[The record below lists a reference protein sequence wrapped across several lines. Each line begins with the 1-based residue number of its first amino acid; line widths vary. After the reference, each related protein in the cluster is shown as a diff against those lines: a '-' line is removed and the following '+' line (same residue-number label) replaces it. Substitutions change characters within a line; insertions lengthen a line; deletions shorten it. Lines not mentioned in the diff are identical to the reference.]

1 MLINSFRKLFVGMT
15 ELRRKCGL
23 LLTVLA
29 VLSFSGLVIA
39 EDAPQ
44 YDRTSVVKA
53 VVLASQVDAFDQYC
67 ETDRGGLAESYIKK
81 FAHAETDTVRD
92 ALSKA
97 SQEAKQD
104 TLARLNETK
113 PECKTP
119 DFLMQQFKVMTELK
133 EVSGKLMDIDIT
145 THKLTGEELP
155 EVPEDGMKVL
165 EELQGDE

>member
-1 MLINSFRKLFVGMT
+1 MT
-15 ELRRKCGL
+15 ELNHKCGFL
-23 LLTVLA
+23 VTVLA
-29 VLSFSGLVIA
+29 VLSFSGLAIA

-53 VVLASQVDAFDQYC
+53 VVLASQVDAFDEYC
-67 ETDRGGLAESYIKK
+67 ETDRGGLAENYIKK
-81 FAHAETDTVRD
+81 FAQAETDSVRD

-97 SQEAKQD
+97 AREAKQD
-104 TLARLNETK
+104 TLARLNEAK

-119 DFLMQQFKVMTELK
+119 DFMVQQYKVMSELK
-133 EVSGKLMDIDIT
+133 DVSAKLMDIDIT

-155 EVPEDGMKVL
+155 EVPENGRKVL